1 MFGDPIE
8 LTLHE
13 YFVFEAVL
21 GEYCERESIFPLLG
35 KIFRLSDEEIATFLA
50 KISAPAITSVHGLAE
65 YYRSKRIL
73 QFLEITD
80 GEGELNEE
88 ENYLISLKGNAFT
101 QMNKIGMIAEESA
114 AAYAIYGH
122 LIEKASAGVLVAL
135 RILGIL
141 RCTGIGVKKD
151 LESGRKELER
161 AAHWGDVV
169 SAIALCEYGD
179 GARDKYAGVVLACL
193 KNTPFEY
200 LREEIFPDV
209 APNVAPDENV
219 RLLKKGMEASRVNRV
234 IFDPVVARVVFSE
247 VIDGE
252 AKEALIFSSDRT
264 QVSEACEFPLS
275 LSYAAPLAPDPA
287 VFSART
293 FGRAEEVEHMMRN
306 VANVDL
312 RATSFYA
319 PLCFVSD
326 SRATRESYYAA
337 IKEAFSG
344 ANVAKVRPPFLPE
357 SFDPNKNHIFLRNL
371 VEKKANVLVFFF
383 EDQME
388 RPVLDIL
395 ENFLNGEERRRFRV
409 KRLAL
414 SLDLGAVLPICISDK
429 SHQRELAR
437 ITDQIVI
444 APLEAGEKDAVIAKV
459 YERYCERFSIE
470 KGSIAADA
478 LAELA
483 KMDFDDIDATLK
495 KLLLDHRSELSGKEI
510 TTELAKPYLE
520 GRDKSSFHFGFGG
533 NRS

>member
-21 GEYCERESIFPLLG
+21 GDYCEREKIFPLLG
-35 KIFRLSDEEIATFLA
+35 KIFRLSDEEIETFLA

-73 QFLEITD
+73 QFLEITE
-80 GEGELNEE
+80 GEGELSEE

-101 QMNKIGMIAEESA
+101 QMKKIGMIAEESA

-122 LIEKASAGVLVAL
+122 LIETASAGVLVAL

-141 RCTGIGVKKD
+141 RCTGIGVEKD

-200 LREEIFPDV
+200 LREEIFPNV

-219 RLLKKGMEASRVNRV
+219 RLLKKGIEASRVNRV
-234 IFDPVVARVVFSE
+234 MFDPVVARVVFSE
-247 VIDGE
+247 VIDDE
-252 AKEALIFSSDRT
+252 AKEALIFSFDRRVVSD
-264 QVSEACEFPLS
+264 ACELPLS
-275 LSYAAPLAPDPA
+275 LSYATPFVPDPTA
-287 VFSART
+287 FSART
-293 FGRAEEVEHMMRN
+293 FGRADEVDRMMRN

-312 RATSFYA
+312 RATSSYA

-326 SRATRESYYAA
+326 SRATRDCYYEA

-344 ANVAKVRPPFLPE
+344 ANVAKIRSPFLRGALEP
-357 SFDPNKNHIFLRNL
+357 DKNHLFLRNL

-383 EDQME
+383 EDQMD
-388 RPVLDIL
+388 RAVLDIF

-409 KRLAL
+409 DHPAL

-429 SHQRELAR
+429 GHQRELAR

-444 APLEAGEKDAVIAKV
+444 APLEAAEKSAVIAKV
-459 YERYCERFSIE
+459 YEHYCESFSIE
-470 KGSIAADA
+470 KGSIAADV
-478 LAELA
+478 
-483 KMDFDDIDATLK
+483 
-495 KLLLDHRSELSGKEI
+495 
-510 TTELAKPYLE
+510 
-520 GRDKSSFHFGFGG
+520 GG
-533 NRS
+533 TGEDGL